1 MISINHFSQ
10 SHLFDTSDWR
20 SIWDLTLTL
29 KQARK
34 TDDGLRWI
42 RTDEYQCREA
52 FRHFMNLLNRAVYGN
67 AYRRNFK
74 KLRVL
79 PILEKAS
86 EDDRNTA
93 TSRTLAFPCCH
104 RTTNPHRS
112 RSFQDA
118 NSECW
123 SKVDWG
129 YREICV
135 RPNANHRWIN
145 YMLKERQ
152 KSAFETWSD
161 CIVGKRYTTRR
172 IADASVLFENSRLQ
186 TSKAAAAR
194 TVLIPIL
201 STSNKDQRRSN
212 AAITFRTAYRSV
224 GTLSTYK

>member
-1 MISINHFSQ
+1 MISTNHFSQ

-86 EDDRNTA
+86 EDDRNRQLRGRWHFHAAIEPPTHIEA
-93 TSRTLAFPCCH
+93 DRFKTLI
-104 RTTNPHRS
+104 
-112 RSFQDA
+112 Q
-118 NSECW
+118 ECW
-123 SKVDWG
+123 YKVDWG
-129 YREICV
+129 YCEICV
-135 RPNANHRWIN
+135 RPNANHRWID

-161 CIVGKRYTTRR
+161 CICWE
-172 IADASVLFENSRLQ
+172 ALHN
-186 TSKAAAAR
+186 
-194 TVLIPIL
+194 
-201 STSNKDQRRSN
+201 TSNC
-212 AAITFRTAYRSV
+212 
-224 GTLSTYK
+224 